1 MLQGA
6 QAAAHYHYIA
16 THTRHG
22 ALFRQG
28 AVSRHKGFK
37 GPMAIK
43 GGGKGDQAAR
53 LVAADRCIYLLTSEI
68 FR

>member
-1 MLQGA
+1 VA
-6 QAAAHYHYIA
+6 
-16 THTRHG
+16 
-22 ALFRQG
+22 
-28 AVSRHKGFK
+28 RHKGFE

-43 GGGKGDQAAR
+43 GGGKGDQTAR